1 MWPLKI
7 INFYHR
13 LLVAMALSVSGTL
26 AVAQGTGSWGGAGGI
41 VQFVLIV
48 AGVFYL
54 LGVWLIWLLAKVIGL
69 RGSFRSLLTI
79 VIACSPLAY
88 CEFKSQRMQ
97 AGIEAQDQTFKDLMI
112 KVHAKED

>member
-1 MWPLKI
+1 
-7 INFYHR
+7 
-13 LLVAMALSVSGTL
+13 
-26 AVAQGTGSWGGAGGI
+26 
-41 VQFVLIV
+41 
-48 AGVFYL
+48 
-54 LGVWLIWLLAKVIGL
+54 VIGL